1 MPKEAWGRAAG
12 GSKRKAPPLGAPRR
26 PASTV
31 AADGHIGRLFSSNQ
45 VRPPRRPGF
54 RHSREGPAPGPDPG
68 RTSSRTCRLHGVWGR
83 PTAAGAIAIP
93 RLDMGVAPKGR
104 WKVVSVKDGLQR
116 QGIWVACDPG
126 LDPGE
131 QAPRAGWGPIGL
143 CPWGGGT
150 EGRAMSRLA
159 WPANRREKPSALP
172 GQETMSS
179 PREPEPRPMS
189 PACLSRKLGRGI
201 RPIQSDSA

>member
-1 MPKEAWGRAAG
+1 MATSAGFSAATRCGRHEGQASVIPAKG
-12 GSKRKAPPLGAPRR
+12 PP
-26 PASTV
+26 
-31 AADGHIGRLFSSNQ
+31 
-45 VRPPRRPGF
+45 
-54 RHSREGPAPGPDPG
+54 PGPDPG
-68 RTSSRTCRLHGVWGR
+68 QESIRARRLHGVWGQ

-93 RLDMGVAPKGR
+93 RLDMVGVAPKGR
-104 WKVVSVKDGLQR
+104 WKVVCVKDGLQR

-143 CPWGGGT
+143 CPWGGGP

-159 WPANRREKPSALP
+159 WPANRRGKPPPLT

-179 PREPEPRPMS
+179 PREPGAWPMS

-201 RPIQSDSA
+201 RPDQSDSA